1 MRDKKAEGQFTQEE
15 LHVQAGIS
23 NGWLVNMEPHLFAN
37 VTGYCFS
44 HSEVQRTVA
53 IFQHAK
59 SVIAEN
65 KEHKTIQL
73 QR

>member
-1 MRDKKAEGQFTQEE
+1 M
-15 LHVQAGIS
+15 QAGIS
-23 NGWLVNMEPHLFAN
+23 NVWLGNVEPHLFEN
-37 VTGYCFS
+37 VTRYCFS

-53 IFQHAK
+53 ICEHAK

-73 QR
+73 QK